1 MTPRYYGLLANTTKP
16 GAAEMAAQLARRLGT
31 HGYRGL
37 LDDKSA
43 ALLTDRVAQAGVN
56 IVHPW
61 EIGQKAEFVIVLGG
75 DGTLLKAVR
84 LFEPRVPPFAAINLG
99 SLGFLTTAP
108 IAEAERCIDALV
120 KQEYEISA
128 RARLEVSYT
137 TCQGE
142 TRTDTALNE
151 AVFARGVQPRM
162 IDLEAR
168 IGGECFNRYRSDGLI
183 VATPTGSTAYALS
196 AGGPLI
202 SPNAGVFLLTPICS
216 HTMADR
222 SLVFSDT
229 TELEIIPSREDA
241 ETLLTLDGEPSIPLP
256 VGVPVRLRRA
266 AQDLPLITLPGHNF
280 FRVVQA
286 KLGWRGNTMER

>member
-1 MTPRYYGLLANTTKP
+1 MAVRLVDLLA
-16 GAAEMAAQLARRLGT
+16 R
-31 HGYRGL
+31 HGYHGL
-37 LDDKSA
+37 LDEKSA
-43 ALLTDRVAQAGVN
+43 ALLTGGQTRPHARIAA
-56 IVHPW
+56 PS
-61 EIGQKAEFVIVLGG
+61 EIGECAEFVVVLGG
-75 DGTLLKAVR
+75 DGTLLKAVH
-84 LFEPRVPPFAAINLG
+84 LFEERVPPFAAINLG

-108 IAEAERCIDALV
+108 IADAERCVEALV
-120 KQEYEISA
+120 NKEYEISA
-128 RARLEVSYT
+128 RSRLEVTYT
-137 TCQGE
+137 TREGE
-142 TRTDTALNE
+142 QRTGIALNE
-151 AVFARGVQPRM
+151 AVFARGAQPRM

-168 IGGECFNRYRSDGLI
+168 IRGECFNRYRSDGLI
-183 VATPTGSTAYALS
+183 VTTPTGSTAYALS

-241 ETLLTLDGEPSIPLP
+241 ETLLTLDGEPSILLP
-256 VGVPVRLRRA
+256 VGLPVRLRRA
-266 AQDLPLITLPGHNF
+266 AQDLPLIMLPGHNF